1 MLTVDF
7 DRLDVQPG
15 HRFLDLGCGAG
26 RHSFEALRRGAHTT
40 SLDYSAS
47 DLKGVKDLMW
57 ALVDAGDVPKTASFG
72 VLQGDALNLAFDDNT
87 FDRIIISE
95 VLEHIQDDAA
105 ALAEVTRVLKPGG
118 ILAATVPAWGPEK
131 VCWAL
136 SAEYHAP
143 LSVGGHVRIYTET
156 ELKTRISDA
165 GLHPRSSHRAHA
177 LHSPYW
183 WLKCAVGPTNGTHPL
198 VQAYHKLLVWDIMSA
213 PTIARTTE
221 RILNPVLGK
230 SVVVYAEK
238 PKATRRKKATK
249 AAA

>member
-57 ALVDAGDVPKTASFG
+57 ALVDAGDAPKTASFG

-165 GLHPRSSHRAHA
+165 GLHPTTSSWCGTSCLRQRSPAPPNASSTRFWARA
-177 LHSPYW
+177 SWCTP
-183 WLKCAVGPTNGTHPL
+183 KSRRPPT
-198 VQAYHKLLVWDIMSA
+198 
-213 PTIARTTE
+213 ARKP
-221 RILNPVLGK
+221 RRPRHDH
-230 SVVVYAEK
+230 VVVS
-238 PKATRRKKATK
+238 
-249 AAA
+249 